1 MIASH
6 TLSQPHN
13 AQGKT
18 LTNFNDCELNGMA
31 LAMTALAKLT
41 ITGQSPHGDYI

>member
-1 MIASH
+1 MIASYA
-6 TLSQPHN
+6 LSQPHN

-18 LTNFNDCELNGMA
+18 LTNFDNYEHYGMA

-41 ITGQSPHGDYI
+41 FTGQSPDGEYI